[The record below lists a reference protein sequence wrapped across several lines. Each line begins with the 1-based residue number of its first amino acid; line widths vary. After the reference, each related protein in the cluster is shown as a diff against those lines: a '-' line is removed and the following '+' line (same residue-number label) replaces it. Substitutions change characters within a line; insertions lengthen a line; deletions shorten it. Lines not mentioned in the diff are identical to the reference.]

1 MQSLAAFTG
10 ADFKSPSRLDYSNF
24 LRATHFCT
32 NDIRGKVIA
41 FKRFIFNVFL
51 IIEIIIVKTFH
62 SLCPK
67 MDNGNLPPAYDV
79 TFSIVESNTC
89 TPRNIRLL

>member
-24 LRATHFCT
+24 YVLPTFVPM
-32 NDIRGKVIA
+32 IFGKVIA

-62 SLCPK
+62 SLCKWTMETYPC
-67 MDNGNLPPAYDV
+67 L
-79 TFSIVESNTC
+79 
-89 TPRNIRLL
+89 